1 MMSTAQA
8 DIKLRP
14 ATLED
19 CQLLLD
25 WRNDP
30 TTRGASLSTEEITF
44 EVHSAWY
51 TEALANNEMNIFIVE
66 TSDGEPVG
74 TIRSANG
81 TLGREVSVSIAREH
95 RRKGFARQAIAILT
109 SDPLTFVARI
119 RKGNE
124 GSLKSFVENG
134 FRIVSEKDDVL
145 LLEKEAK

>member
-1 MMSTAQA
+1 M
-8 DIKLRP
+8 
-14 ATLED
+14 
-19 CQLLLD
+19 LD

-51 TEALANNEMNIFIVE
+51 SKALASNEMSIFIVE
-66 TSDGEPVG
+66 TQDGEPVG

-109 SDPLTFVARI
+109 SDPHTFVARI

-124 GSLKSFVENG
+124 GSLKSFIENG
-134 FRIVSEKDDVL
+134 FRIVSEKNDVL
-145 LLEKEAK
+145 LLEKEAE